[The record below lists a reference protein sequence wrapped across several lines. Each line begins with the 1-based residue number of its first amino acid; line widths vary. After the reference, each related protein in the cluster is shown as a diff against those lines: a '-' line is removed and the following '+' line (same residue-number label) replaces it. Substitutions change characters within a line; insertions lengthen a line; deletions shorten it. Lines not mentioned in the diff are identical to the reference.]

1 MRNFVPMLGMVMC
14 AITAQAQSAMPKELR
29 CNYLKNPLGL
39 GDTAPRLSWQLQS
52 KKRGVMQTAYQIIA
66 ASSEKNFR
74 AGVGDLWNTGK
85 VNSDRANQIAYKGKP
100 LGSRQGVWWGVT
112 AYDNNGGSAKS
123 QPAYFEIGLLAKT
136 DWKAQWIGLADNAA
150 VEKGE
155 GVQWLWDKDPN
166 AAGLRY
172 FRAHFDLPADR
183 KIRSAQVMTLGDN
196 LFQTFINGERVQV
209 AGGWQT
215 WNSADITKNIKVGK
229 NTVAVIVNNTD
240 GQGGMASLIKV
251 IFDNGEILRVPTSK
265 NWIMTA
271 TPPANWEKSEAD
283 ESNWT
288 ASNVLGDL
296 GMAPWNRPSIISDPS
311 PAPFLRRAFITERR
325 VKRARLYST
334 AKGVYKAYINGK
346 LVSDDIFRPGWTDY
360 KKRIQ
365 YQTYDVTRHIKK
377 GDNALGIVLGD
388 GWYCGHIAWA
398 GRRNYGVVA
407 RAMAQLE
414 IEYDDGSTQMLV
426 TNPEWSV
433 KTGAILSSDMLMGET
448 YDARKELGDWA
459 NPGYDDRDWAR
470 PETEALGTV
479 PIVAQVGPSVK
490 QVVTLKPKSITEKN
504 GAYLFDMG
512 QNMVGWVRLK
522 VNAKPG
528 ETVTLRHAEILNPD
542 GTIYIT
548 NLRAAKATDIYIARS
563 GGTETFEP
571 SFTFH
576 GFRYVEVTGVSE
588 KPTLETVTGIVVS
601 SMVSPSGSFVCSNP
615 MLNQLQKNIE
625 WGQRGNYLEVPT
637 DCPQRDER
645 LGWMGDAQVFIR
657 TACFNDDVA
666 ALMNKWVQDVA
677 DAQGE
682 NGAFSDV
689 SPRVA
694 ANSDA
699 APAWGDAGVIVP
711 WTVYRCYGDTAL
723 LEKHYPNMARWVE
736 YIRAANPDGLWINKR
751 SNDYGDWLSIAA
763 DTPKEILATGYYAY
777 STRIVA
783 QTARLLGKTEE
794 ADKYDKL
801 FQEIKAA
808 FNNAFVR
815 PADGKILSGDGTK
828 GDTQT
833 CYLVG
838 LRFDLLSDSARVQAA
853 KHLVDD
859 IVNKKNGHLSTGFVG
874 VGYLNPTLTQTG
886 NLDVAY
892 RLLNNDT
899 FPSWGYSIK
908 QGATT
913 IWERWDGWTK
923 EKGFQDPGMNSF
935 NHYSLGSVGEWMSN
949 TVAGIDL
956 DPQIPA
962 YKHIVLRPM
971 PGGGLTYAKATYDSI
986 QGRIISDWKL
996 ENGGL
1001 TYRVEVPANTTATVY
1016 VPAKN
1021 GGIVMESGKAAD
1033 KSEGVVFVK
1042 NEAGA
1047 AVYNVGSGSYT
1058 FTVK

>member
-1 MRNFVPMLGMVMC
+1 MRKIVPILGMILC
-14 AITAQAQSAMPKELR
+14 AVPAYAQSATPTELR
-29 CNYLKNPLGL
+29 CNYLKNPLGI
-39 GDTAPRLSWQLQS
+39 GDAAPRLSWQLQS
-52 KKRGVMQTAYQIIA
+52 KRRGVMQTAYQIIA
-66 ASSEKNFR
+66 ASSEGDLR
-74 AGVGDLWNTGK
+74 AGKGNLWDSGK
-85 VNSDRANQIAYKGKP
+85 VDSDRANQIVYKGKP

-112 AYDNNGGSAKS
+112 VYDNKGGKAKS
-123 QPAYFEIGLLAKT
+123 PPAYFEMGLLDKT
-136 DWKAQWIGLADNAA
+136 DWKAQWIGLPDNNT

-155 GVQWLWDKDPN
+155 GVQWLWDTNPN

-172 FRAHFDLPADR
+172 FRAHFAIPADR
-183 KIRSAQVMTLGDN
+183 KIQSAQVMTLADN

-209 AGGWQT
+209 AGGWQS
-215 WNSADITKNIKVGK
+215 WNTADITKNIKVGQ
-229 NTVAVIVNNTD
+229 NTVAIIVNNTD
-240 GQGGMASLIKV
+240 GPGGMASLVKITFADGGFVRLTTNK
-251 IFDNGEILRVPTSK
+251 GWL
-265 NWIMTA
+265 MTA
-271 TPPANWEKSEAD
+271 APPQNWEKPEGD

-288 ASNVLGDL
+288 APNVLGDL
-296 GMAPWNRPSIISDPS
+296 GIAPWGRPSAISSSS
-311 PAPFLRRAFITERR
+311 PVPYLRRSFVTERKI
-325 VKRARLYST
+325 KRARLYST
-334 AKGVYKAYINGK
+334 AKGLYKAYINGK

-365 YQTYDVTRHIKK
+365 YQTYDVTSLIKK
-377 GDNALGIVLGD
+377 GDNALGLVLGD
-388 GWYCGHIAWA
+388 GWYCGNIAWA
-398 GRRNYGVVA
+398 GRRNYGAIA

-414 IEYDDGSTQMLV
+414 IEYSDGTMEV
-426 TNPEWSV
+426 IPTNSVWRV
-433 KTGAILSSDMLMGET
+433 KTGAILSSDLLMGET
-448 YDARKELGDWA
+448 YDARKDLGSWTE
-459 NPGYDDRDWAR
+459 PTYSEKDWAR

-479 PIVAQVGPSVK
+479 PLVAQVGPSVK
-490 QVVTLKPKSITEKN
+490 QVLTIKPKSVIEKN
-504 GAYLFDMG
+504 GTYIFDMG

-522 VNAKPG
+522 VKGKPG
-528 ETVTLRHAEILNPD
+528 ETVRLRHAEMLNPD
-542 GTIYIT
+542 GTIYVT
-548 NLRAAKATDIYIARS
+548 NLRGAKATDTYITRS
-563 GGTETFEP
+563 SGTETFEP

-576 GFRYVEVTGVSE
+576 GFRYVELSGVTE
-588 KPTLETVTGIVVS
+588 KPNPDAVTGIVVS
-601 SMVSPSGSFVCSNP
+601 SMVSPTGSFVCSNP
-615 MLNQLQKNIE
+615 MINQLQHNIE

-723 LEKHYPNMARWVE
+723 LEKHFPNMVKWVE
-736 YIRAANPDGLWINKR
+736 YIRAANPGGLWVNR
-751 SNDYGDWLSIAA
+751 RNNDYGDWLSIAA

-801 FQEIKAA
+801 FQEIKSA

-815 PADGKILSGDGTK
+815 PADGKIFGGNGTQ

-859 IVNKKNGHLSTGFVG
+859 IVNKKSGHLSTGFVG
-874 VGYLNPTLTQTG
+874 VGYLNPTLSQTG
-886 NLDVAY
+886 NLEVAY
-892 RLLNNDT
+892 RLLQNDT

-935 NHYSLGSVGEWMSN
+935 NHYSLGSVGEWMAD

-956 DPQIPA
+956 DPQVPA
-962 YKHIVLRPM
+962 YKHILLRPM

-986 QGRIISDWKL
+986 QGHIVSDWKL

-1001 TYRVEVPANTTATVY
+1001 TYHIEVPANTTATVY
-1016 VPAKN
+1016 VPMAAGKT
-1021 GGIVMESGKAAD
+1021 VMESGKAAD
-1033 KSEGVVFVK
+1033 KSEGVMFVK
-1042 NEAGA
+1042 NENGA
-1047 AVYNVGSGSYT
+1047 AVYNVGSGIYT

>member
-1 MRNFVPMLGMVMC
+1 MRRIVPMLGMIVW
-14 AITAQAQSAMPKELR
+14 ASTAQAQSAMPTELR
-29 CNYLKNPLGL
+29 CNYLKNPLGI

-52 KKRGVMQTAYQIIA
+52 KKRGVMQTAYQIVA
-66 ASSEKNFR
+66 ASSES
-74 AGVGDLWNTGK
+74 GVKSGKGDLWDSGK
-85 VNSDRANQIAYKGKP
+85 VESNRANQIVYTGKP
-100 LGSRQGVWWGVT
+100 LASREGVWWGVT
-112 AYDNNGGSAKS
+112 VYDNKGGRAKS
-123 QPAYFEIGLLAKT
+123 QPAYFEMGLLTKT
-136 DWKAQWIGLADNAA
+136 DWKAQWIGLADNVA

-183 KIRSAQVMTLGDN
+183 KIQSTQVMTIGDN

-209 AGGWQT
+209 SGGWQN
-215 WNSADITKNIKVGK
+215 WNTADITKQIKVGR
-229 NTVAVIVNNTD
+229 NTVALIVNNTD
-240 GQGGMASLIKV
+240 GQGGMASMVKV
-251 IFDNGEILRVPTSK
+251 TFVDGGTMRLTTNK
-265 NWIMTA
+265 NWLMTA
-271 TPPANWEKSEAD
+271 TPPQGWEKSELD
-283 ESNWT
+283 ESNWI
-288 ASNVLGDL
+288 APNILGDL
-296 GMAPWNRPSIISDPS
+296 GMAPWGNPAAKSEPSA
-311 PAPFLRRAFITERR
+311 APYLRRAFVTERK

-334 AKGVYKAYINGK
+334 AKGLYKAYINGK

-360 KKRIQ
+360 RKRIQ
-365 YQTYDVTRHIKK
+365 YQTYDVTSLIKK

-388 GWYCGHIAWA
+388 GWYCGNIAWA
-398 GRRNYGVVA
+398 GRRNYGTVA

-414 IEYDDGSTQMLV
+414 LEYSDGTV
-426 TNPEWSV
+426 EVIPTNSIWRV
-433 KTGAILSSDMLMGET
+433 KTGAIVSSDLLMGET
-448 YDARKELGDWA
+448 YDARKDLGDWA
-459 NPGYDDRDWAR
+459 NAEYTEKDWAR
-470 PETEALGTV
+470 PETESLGTV
-479 PIVAQVGPSVK
+479 PLVAQVGPSVK

-522 VNAKPG
+522 VKGKPG
-528 ETVTLRHAEILNPD
+528 TAITLRHAEILNPD
-542 GTIYIT
+542 GTIYVT
-548 NLRAAKATDIYIARS
+548 NLRGAKATDTYIARS
-563 GGTETFEP
+563 GGMETFEP

-576 GFRYVEVTGVSE
+576 GFRYVEVSGVTE
-588 KPTLETVTGIVVS
+588 KPTLDSVTGIVVS
-601 SMVSPSGSFVCSNP
+601 SMVAPTGSFVCSNP
-615 MLNQLQKNIE
+615 MINQLQKNIE

-657 TACFNDDVA
+657 TACFNDNVA

-694 ANSDA
+694 ASSDA

-723 LEKHYPNMARWVE
+723 LEKHYPSMVRWVE
-736 YIRAANPDGLWINKR
+736 YIHSANPGGLWLNKR

-783 QTARLLGKTEE
+783 QTARLLGKTED

-801 FQEIKAA
+801 FQEIKTA

-815 PADGKILSGDGTK
+815 PADGKILAGDGTK

-859 IVNKKNGHLSTGFVG
+859 INKKDGHLSTGFVG
-874 VGYLNPTLTQTG
+874 VGYLNPVLTQTG

-892 RLLNNDT
+892 KLVNNDT

-935 NHYSLGSVGEWMSN
+935 NHYSLGSVGEWMAD

-962 YKHIVLRPM
+962 YKHIILRPM

-986 QGRIISDWKL
+986 NGRIVSDWKM

-1001 TYRVEVPANTTATVY
+1001 TYRVEVPANTTATVC
-1016 VPAKN
+1016 VPMAK
-1021 GGIVMESGKAAD
+1021 GGSVMEGGKPVD
-1033 KSEGVVFVK
+1033 KSEGVTFVK
-1042 NEAGA
+1042 NENGA
-1047 AVYNVGSGSYT
+1047 AVYTVGSGSYV